1 MQELKKM
8 FQDMSTLEKVNW
20 YILKPVADSNMI
32 LTDSVI
38 EEG

>member
-20 YILKPVADSNMI
+20 YILKPVALFI
-32 LTDSVI
+32 CLICLIII
-38 EEG
+38 EVG